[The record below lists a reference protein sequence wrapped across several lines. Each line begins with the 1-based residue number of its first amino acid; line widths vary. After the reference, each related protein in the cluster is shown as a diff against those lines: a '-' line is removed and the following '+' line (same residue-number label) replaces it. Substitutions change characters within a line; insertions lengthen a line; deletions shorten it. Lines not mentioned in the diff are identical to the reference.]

1 MKKRQIELSK
11 AVLRVLTT
19 PLGSRVMRPEFGSR
33 LYELLDRNVDSSFIL
48 DAISWTYEAIE
59 KNLKEV
65 RVENVEVKPLSE
77 GIFKIVVWFNEG
89 MSVEVEFK

>member
-65 RVENVEVKPLSE
+65 KIENVEVKPLSD